1 MLSEIFYW
9 VFNMS
14 ITSAVT
20 GLLVLSLGLIKKV
33 PRRVAVVLWAIP
45 FLRMTIPLGMN
56 SPHSIMTLLSK
67 LSTKTV
73 PKFVPVQFIGV
84 DRDFSMMNSVG
95 LADRYFPV
103 TYKVNVLQDVFRV
116 ASVIWLVGFVLI
128 LLMIIFVYL
137 GTLRELKGAV
147 HLRDNI
153 YLSQKVS
160 TPAVYGIIK
169 PRIVLP
175 LSYENKNIEMIIVH
189 EKMHIRRGDNFFR
202 LMATLIVSAH
212 WFNPLCWVF
221 LRRLL
226 EDMELA
232 CDECVLSK
240 LGADRRKDYA
250 LSLVEEKESATV
262 LASSFGGAK
271 IRKRI
276 ENIMSF
282 RRMTWFSSLVFTALI
297 TLISYIL
304 LTNAG

>member
-20 GLLVLSLGLIKKV
+20 GLLVLALRSVKKI

-56 SPHSIMTLLSK
+56 SPHSLMSLLSR
-67 LSTKTV
+67 LSTKDV
-73 PKFVPVQFIGV
+73 PRFVPVQFLRG
-84 DRDFSMMNSVG
+84 DKDFSMMNSVG

-103 TYKVNVLQDVFRV
+103 TYKVNVLQDVFTV
-116 ASVIWLVGFVLI
+116 ASVIWLAGFVLI
-128 LLMIIFVYL
+128 LLILFWVYL
-137 GTLRELKGAV
+137 STLRELKGAV

-153 YLSQKVS
+153 YLSSKVS

-169 PRIVLP
+169 PKIILP
-175 LSYENKNIEMIIVH
+175 VSYENKDTEMIIVH
-189 EKMHIRRGDNFFR
+189 EKMHIRRGDNLFR
-202 LMATLIVSAH
+202 MLAAVIASAH
-212 WFNPLCWVF
+212 WFNPLCWIF
-221 LRRLL
+221 LKKLL

-232 CDECVLSK
+232 CDECVLSE

-250 LSLVEEKESATV
+250 LSLVNGKKSTTV
-262 LASSFGGAK
+262 FASSFGGAK
-271 IRKRI
+271 LRKRV

-282 RRMTWFSSLVFTALI
+282 RRMTWFSSLIFTALI